1 MQKNDLVV
9 LTSSGELRFVA
20 AGRQGQGEGDDG
32 DDQIIGTV
40 VDVRDPAEDSIIAL
54 RTEQPNISPPLA
66 RLAEVRE
73 QYQKQHGAGGT

>member
-1 MQKNDLVV
+1 MQKDDMVL
-9 LTSSGELRFVA
+9 LTSAGELRFIPPD
-20 AGRQGQGEGDDG
+20 RQGQAEGDDG

-54 RTEQPNISPPLA
+54 RTSIPNVSPVLA

>member
-20 AGRQGQGEGDDG
+20 PDRQGQGEGDDG

-54 RTEQPNISPPLA
+54 RTEQPNISPPFA

>member
-1 MQKNDLVV
+1 MQKDDMVV
-9 LTSSGELRFVA
+9 LTSAGELRFIA
-20 AGRQGQGEGDDG
+20 PDTQGQVEGDDG

-40 VDVRDPAEDSIIAL
+40 VDVRDPSEDSIIAL
-54 RTEQPNISPPLA
+54 RTSIPNVSPVLA

>member
-20 AGRQGQGEGDDG
+20 PGGQEQGEGDDG

-40 VDVRDPAEDSIIAL
+40 VDVRDPSEDSIIAL
-54 RTEQPNISPPLA
+54 RTSIPNVSPVLA